1 MAPNILVTADFSPV
15 GLEQLRELGEVSV
28 DGWGVT
34 GAIASEAETAR
45 MFARADIVAIGYE
58 PVTEAV
64 FAATD
69 LKYLASIRGGPG
81 ANIDL
86 TAAAK
91 RGIPVTGTVGREAK
105 PVADHAFGLMLSVLR
120 HITLT
125 DRLLRTGG
133 LAGDPDD
140 DSGETG
146 WGMGPRDPWNRF
158 KGFELTGKTIGLV
171 GLGTVGREMVKRAR
185 GFDMRVLAFD
195 PYITDPGDVQM
206 CGLDAL
212 LAEADVV
219 SIHARVTEESAG
231 MIGEREFGL
240 MKPDA
245 VLINTARAGL
255 VSRPALVDA
264 LTSGRIC
271 WNQRTPAAVSSTRRR
286 RRSAGSVTRAVSP
299 FRSSSSSCRETPAGC
314 WAEASASSRCVS
326 GPSSAIRLTRL
337 QATIDSPRAARARAA
352 AIHRRRRVCP
362 TSRTRSPEPRSI
374 LRISSRSYRSPPG
387 DVQFGSTA
395 GGISGG
401 RWPLRQANGGGPR
414 YSAPPLFHPHDSAGV
429 GTGE

>member
-1 MAPNILVTADFSPV
+1 MAPNILVTADFSPE
-15 GLEQLRELGEVSV
+15 GLEQLRELGEVTV

-45 MFARADIVAIGYE
+45 MFAHADIVAIGYE
-58 PVTEAV
+58 PVTEVV

-69 LKYLASIRGGPG
+69 LKYLASILGGPG

-125 DRLLRTGG
+125 DRMLRTGG
-133 LAGDPDD
+133 LASDPDD

-146 WGMGPRDPWNRF
+146 WGMGPQDPWNRF
-158 KGFELTGKTIGLV
+158 KGFELTGRTIGLV

-185 GFDMRVLAFD
+185 GFDMRVLAYD
-195 PYITDPGDVQM
+195 PYIGDPGDVQM
-206 CGLDAL
+206 CDLDTL

-219 SIHARVTEESAG
+219 SIHARVTEDSAG

-264 LTSGRIC
+264 LTSRRIRGAGLDVHHDEPLGAD
-271 WNQRTPAAVSSTRRR
+271 NPFLAMDNVVLTPHIAGATVEVMTRHSQLVVDNIRR
-286 RRSAGSVTRAVSP
+286 FCAGEPLVNDLT
-299 FRSSSSSCRETPAGC
+299 TGPA
-314 WAEASASSRCVS
+314 
-326 GPSSAIRLTRL
+326 
-337 QATIDSPRAARARAA
+337 
-352 AIHRRRRVCP
+352 
-362 TSRTRSPEPRSI
+362 
-374 LRISSRSYRSPPG
+374 
-387 DVQFGSTA
+387 
-395 GGISGG
+395 
-401 RWPLRQANGGGPR
+401 
-414 YSAPPLFHPHDSAGV
+414 
-429 GTGE
+429 